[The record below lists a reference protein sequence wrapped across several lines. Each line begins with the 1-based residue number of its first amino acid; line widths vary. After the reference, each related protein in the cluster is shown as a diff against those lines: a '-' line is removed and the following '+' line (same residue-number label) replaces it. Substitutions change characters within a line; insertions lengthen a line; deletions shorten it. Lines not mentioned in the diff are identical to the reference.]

1 MILVHSKRIII
12 SRAGIHRSTQQHQR
26 QGADDDENR
35 RIYASEKHIDEKG
48 TNRERERE
56 NDDDGVCL
64 CSSFYVYQFC
74 GWLFLV
80 AYHNRSILG
89 DLFQ

>member
-48 TNRERERE
+48 TNRERER
-56 NDDDGVCL
+56 
-64 CSSFYVYQFC
+64 
-74 GWLFLV
+74 
-80 AYHNRSILG
+80 
-89 DLFQ
+89 